1 MYVLIMITVLL
12 NGGIHVDTLSLSSKR
27 QQCLNDLKRLTAM
40 VHEDEKNGNII
51 GVDKISAK
59 CEYVQINKES
69 FN

>member
-12 NGGIHVDTLSLSSKR
+12 NGGIHVDTLSLSSQR
-27 QQCLNDLKRLTAM
+27 QQCLNDLKRLTTM
-40 VHEDEKNGNII
+40 VNEDEKNGNII

-59 CEYVQINKES
+59 CEYVKINKES